1 MKTSQTSK
9 IVILFLLIF
18 AFIIIS
24 LKVENN
30 IKAASCMGGILLIL
44 WLSNLISEIIVNK
57 RRNSIIKKN
66 VKIKAKIVSSK
77 IYNNRTILQLQI
89 ILSGESYITS
99 LVNRISKDESNNI
112 YEEGQIIEVFI
123 NPENRYEIFIPEH
136 AKAKT
141 RKFRIDWATIIIV
154 IVTASPII
162 IPVIIAISDTSGREF
177 KELAYVRA
185 GEAQES
191 MWELRFEE
199 PSKIYI
205 KIFDPLNKAKTIT
218 IKDKKAK
225 ELSNYID
232 FFIARQNQNVVI
244 VGVGET
250 PVFDIYDPITYKKI
264 SGIEDFEQKNEVL
277 RKGIAKIESKTIHS
291 KFNNDKVIQI
301 ITNNG
306 SGYYYDINQN
316 RFYNSEDEIEK
327 HFKQADLDLLS
338 QHMSILALSPVP
350 NSAVANHQLCLINAT
365 SKKGIDDLL
374 SCVGDGNL
382 DLNNFSKAYY
392 YRFKYCNLTTLLKD
406 DYFINGK
413 IIYYDFD
420 LIVIQ
425 YLESASATAEFKI
438 KVFDKTGKTIFKIEL
453 KDYPN
458 IEKIKED
465 YSSNLRSF
473 YCKEVVRENEKLIFL
488 FEKYGALCM
497 DLKTG
502 KQDWKFEP

>member
-1 MKTSQTSK
+1 MKTTQTSK

-30 IKAASCMGGILLIL
+30 IKAAACMGGILLIL
-44 WLSNLISEIIVNK
+44 WLSNVISEIIVNK

-77 IYNNRTILQLQI
+77 IYSNRTILQLQI

-99 LVNRISKDESNNI
+99 MVNRISKDEIDGI
-112 YEEGQIIEVFI
+112 YEVGQIIEVFI
-123 NPENRYEIFIPEH
+123 NPENRYEVIIPEH
-136 AKAKT
+136 TKT
-141 RKFRIDWATIIIV
+141 KKRQFRINWATIITITV
-154 IVTASPII
+154 SASPII
-162 IPVIIAISDTSGREF
+162 IPIVIAIFDTSGREF
-177 KELAYVRA
+177 KDLAYVRA
-185 GEAQES
+185 GETQES

-205 KIFDPLNKAKTIT
+205 KIFDPLNKSKTIS

-225 ELSNYID
+225 ELSSNTD

-244 VGVGET
+244 LGTGET
-250 PVFDIYDPITYKKI
+250 PVFDIYDPVTHKKI

-291 KFNNDKVIQI
+291 KFNKDKVIQI

-306 SGYYYDINQN
+306 RGYYYDINQN
-316 RFYNSEDEIEK
+316 RFYNSEDEIQK
-327 HFKQADLDLLS
+327 YFKQADLDLLS

-350 NSAVANHQLCLINAT
+350 NSAVENHQLCTINAT

-374 SCVGDGNL
+374 SCIGDGNL
-382 DLNNFSKAYY
+382 DLNNFNKAYY
-392 YRFKYCNLTTLLKD
+392 YRYKYCKLTTLLKD

-413 IIYYDFD
+413 IIYLDFD

-425 YLESASATAEFKI
+425 YLESASAEAEFKI
-438 KVFDKTGKTIFKIEL
+438 KAFDNTGKTIFKIEL

-465 YSSNLRSF
+465 YSSNLKSF
-473 YCKEVVRENEKLIFL
+473 YCKEVVRDKENLIFL
-488 FEKYGALCM
+488 FEKYGAICI

-502 KQDWKFEP
+502 KLLWKFEP